1 MKELSTEDERQAAAL
16 EFDVFAK
23 HCPSRQVLDHL
34 TGRWGVLVLAGLRK
48 GPVRFNAL
56 RRRIDGISEKMLA
69 QTLQALERD
78 GFVSREVL
86 TAMPRAST
94 TPSHPWARPRPIT
107 SWLSS
112 ATSKPTCPQSS
123 HPRKS
128 TPPPLRGEAAP
139 ARSRTIHSHADQP
152 GIRADVLAP
161 ESHFGGRGTS
171 YALSARRRWG
181 VKYRPRWGSYLV
193 CP

>member
-86 TAMPRAST
+86 TAMPPSVNYSLTPLGETTADHLMAFIGHVEAHMPAVLASQEKHTAT
-94 TPSHPWARPRPIT
+94 TP
-107 SWLSS
+107 
-112 ATSKPTCPQSS
+112 
-123 HPRKS
+123 
-128 TPPPLRGEAAP
+128 G
-139 ARSRTIHSHADQP
+139 
-152 GIRADVLAP
+152 
-161 ESHFGGRGTS
+161 
-171 YALSARRRWG
+171 
-181 VKYRPRWGSYLV
+181 
-193 CP
+193 